1 MPSCRLSAA
10 LRQRHPR
17 RPEGA
22 GAPGGRSPGLDAAV
36 GKQWWGGAPTV
47 KAASVFMGIRREV
60 LVANRGVQP
69 AAHGPPA
76 VQMALNAA

>member
-1 MPSCRLSAA
+1 M
-10 LRQRHPR
+10 
-17 RPEGA
+17 
-22 GAPGGRSPGLDAAV
+22 
-36 GKQWWGGAPTV
+36 